1 MSKLTIDLSG
11 QQGNAFYLMGLV
23 RSFGRQLSLSKEE
36 TDSIIQDMKAGDY
49 DHLVKVFA
57 RNFDVVVDI
66 YNKDGSLYVV
76 EEE

>member
-1 MSKLTIDLSG
+1 MSKFTIDLSG

-23 RSFGRQLSLSKEE
+23 RSFGRQLRLPQEE
-36 TDSIIQDMKAGDY
+36 TDAIIQDMKADNY

-57 RNFDVVVDI
+57 RKFDAVVEI
-66 YNKDGSLYVV
+66 YKDGSLYVV